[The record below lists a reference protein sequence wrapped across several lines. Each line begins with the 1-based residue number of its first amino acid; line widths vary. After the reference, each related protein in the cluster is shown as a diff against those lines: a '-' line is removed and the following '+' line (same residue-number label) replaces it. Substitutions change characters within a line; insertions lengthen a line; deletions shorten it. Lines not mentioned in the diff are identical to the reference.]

1 MTMAAKKMEN
11 FDSYKQIKNLISTGI
26 KEKQAE
32 AIVETLYSSRS
43 SEFANLATK
52 DQLNMVEQRLQ
63 SGIDQLDI
71 KIDQVKSDLNS
82 KIDQVKSDLNNKI
95 DQVKSDLNNKIDQVE
110 DRLNSK
116 IDQVKS
122 DLNNKIDQVEERLNN
137 KIDVTVKEA
146 KLDIIKWVVGLFV
159 TMMLTL
165 IPMMLAIY
173 FK

>member
-95 DQVKSDLNNKIDQVE
+95 DQVE